1 MRNFA
6 IGKLRSSILSF
17 MLAVFIF
24 GFVSSLSLLTPDAC
38 YAQDDNNNK
47 KEEQDKPPEGPAK
60 ASQIGFVEKIIHFFV
75 SVGPYYG
82 LLFILISV
90 GMVALFIIELIDL
103 RLGEAVPPAF
113 VEEFTDMVNK
123 RQFKQAYDLCRNETS
138 FIARVMSAGM
148 ARLQYGIE
156 DARESMLATADV
168 VRSSKESWISYF
180 GMMGTVGPLLG
191 LVGTVWSMMASFLV
205 LGKAKTPDAS
215 QLATELSHGLAVT
228 LAGIFLALPAIF
240 AYTFF
245 KNRLTSITLNTINLA
260 DDLLTQLYHNSK
272 KPATPST
279 AVAERGST
287 STGS

>member
-1 MRNFA
+1 MRISA
-6 IGKLRSSILSF
+6 VSKLRSMIVSF
-17 MLAVFIF
+17 LLAVFVF
-24 GFVSSLSLLTPDAC
+24 GFISSLSLVTPSAVH
-38 YAQDDNNNK
+38 AQ
-47 KEEQDKPPEGPAK
+47 EEDKPKEDAEQPVSKVA
-60 ASQIGFVEKIIHFFV
+60 QIGFIEKIMHFFF

-113 VEEFTDMVNK
+113 VEEFTEMVNK
-123 RQFKQAYDLCRNETS
+123 RQFKQAYDLCRNESS

-148 ARLQYGIE
+148 ARLQYGVE
-156 DARESMLATADV
+156 DAREAMLATADV
-168 VRSSKESWISYF
+168 IKSSKESWIAYF

-191 LVGTVWSMMASFLV
+191 LVGTVWSMMASFYV
-205 LGKAKTPDAS
+205 LGKSKTPDAS
-215 QLATELSHGLAVT
+215 QLASELSHGLAVT

-245 KNRLTSITLNTINLA
+245 KNRLISITLNTINLA

-272 KPATPST
+272 KPAAAAPST
-279 AVAERGST
+279 AVAERAGK
-287 STGS
+287 G